1 MICWA
6 CWERTEMYD
15 IVFISYEESNA
26 AANWQLLKDRFP
38 AAKRLHGITG
48 LHQAHITAA
57 NMAQTDMFYVVD
69 GDAVIEPDFVFDHVV
84 PEHQLDHVHVF
95 RARNPINDLVYGYGA
110 VKLLPV
116 AEVKRLVDRDFKP
129 DMTSSINRK
138 YKIIHQLSNVTAFN
152 TDPYNTWRSAFRE
165 CAKLA
170 SGVIDGQVNIE
181 TEQRLETWC
190 TKGSGRDYGYWCL
203 LGAQAGRQ
211 FGLDSRGTDQLMKIN
226 DWTWLRQRYEE
237 SGLK

>member
-1 MICWA
+1 
-6 CWERTEMYD
+6 MYD

-26 AANWQLLKDRFP
+26 EENWKRLKSRFP
-38 AAKRLHGITG
+38 IAKRLHGITG
-48 LHQAHITAA
+48 IHMAHIVAA
-57 NMAQTDMFYVVD
+57 TMVSTDMFYCVD
-69 GDAVIEPDFVFDHVV
+69 GDAVIDDAFAFDHVV
-84 PEHQLDHVHVF
+84 PDHQLDHVHVF

-110 VKLLPV
+110 VKLLPTLDV
-116 AEVKRLVDRDFKP
+116 RRLVDRDFKP

-138 YKIIHQLSNVTAFN
+138 YKVVYQLSNVTAFN

-170 SGVIDGQVNIE
+170 SGVIDGQVNSE
-181 TEQRLETWC
+181 TQQRLETWC
-190 TKGSGRDYGYWCL
+190 TVGQGREYGHWCL

-226 DWTWLRQRYEE
+226 DWSWLRQRYEMD
-237 SGLK
+237 GLA

>member
-1 MICWA
+1 
-6 CWERTEMYD
+6 
-15 IVFISYEESNA
+15 VFISYEEKNA
-26 AANWQLLKDRFP
+26 DDNWQLLKHRVP
-38 AAKRLHGITG
+38 RAKRLHGITG

-57 NMAQTDMFYVVD
+57 NMVETVMFYVVD
-69 GDAVIEPDFVFDHVV
+69 GDAVIEADFAFDHEV
-84 PEHQLDHVHVF
+84 PDHQLDHVHVF
-95 RARNPINDLVYGYGA
+95 RAKNPINDLIYGYGA

-116 AEVKRLVDRDFKP
+116 ADVRRLVNSDFKP

-170 SGVIDGQVNIE
+170 SGVIDGQVNSE
-181 TEQRLETWC
+181 TQQRLETWC
-190 TKGSGRDYGYWCL
+190 TVGQGREYGHWCL

-211 FGLDSRGTDQLMKIN
+211 FGLDVRGTDKLRLIN
-226 DWTWLRQRYEE
+226 DWSWLRQRYEQ
-237 SGLK
+237 SGLA

>member
-1 MICWA
+1 
-6 CWERTEMYD
+6 
-15 IVFISYEESNA
+15 
-26 AANWQLLKDRFP
+26 
-38 AAKRLHGITG
+38 
-48 LHQAHITAA
+48 
-57 NMAQTDMFYVVD
+57 MFYVVD
-69 GDAVIEPDFVFDHVV
+69 GDAVIEPDFGFDHVV

-116 AEVKRLVDRDFKP
+116 AGVRRLVDRDFKP

-181 TEQRLETWC
+181 TAQRLETWC
-190 TKGSGRDYGYWCL
+190 IKGSNRDYGHWCL

-211 FGLDSRGTDQLMKIN
+211 FGLDSRGSDQLMKIN

-237 SGLK
+237 SGLQ